1 MKRET
6 PIDDMKVTVRGYK
19 SIVNEQSIEIRP
31 LTILAGANSSGK
43 SSIMQPLL
51 LLKQT
56 LELPYDPQGAL
67 ELSGPNVRFTSA
79 DELLSKGS
87 KGFFVGLQIRSFKLG
102 LHFVKRDEGGF
113 DIERMD
119 YEDGPRDKDK
129 GTLQKHMNSEDVKS
143 FLLRQLS
150 YLQPSTGIL
159 DELEIQQHNQFRGV
173 IERDRCFLKGVLFL
187 IGTEQKVRLRESLPW
202 SASVAKERLRSL
214 IHLSGLRGNP
224 ERSYR
229 VTGVGPIFPGT
240 FENYTASVIA
250 LWQDKEKEKLAK
262 LCRDL
267 ETLGLTWKVTAR
279 SISDTQVEL
288 QVGRLPRATRGGA
301 RDLVNIADVGF
312 GVSQALPVV
321 VALNVA
327 QPGQLVYIEQPEI
340 HLHPRAQAAM
350 AELLADAAR
359 RGVLVV
365 AETHSS
371 ILIRKVQTLVA
382 QGKLQP
388 EIVKLHWFERKDGVT
403 TIRSTDLDERGAFG
417 DWPEDFT
424 EVELESESAYLD
436 AVAERS
442 HS

>member
-1 MKRET
+1 MKQHL
-6 PIDDMKVTVRGYK
+6 DSMKIAVRGYK
-19 SIVNEQSIEIRP
+19 SIVEEQSIEIRP

-56 LELPYDPQGAL
+56 LDSQYDPLGAL
-67 ELSGPNVRFTSA
+67 KLDGPNVLFTSA
-79 DELLSKGS
+79 DQLLSKGS
-87 KGFFVGLQIRSFKLG
+87 DGFFVGWHIRSFKLG
-102 LHFVKRDEGGF
+102 LHFVKSPEVGF

-119 YEDGPRDKDK
+119 YEDGPQDKA
-129 GTLQKHMNSEDVKS
+129 TLHKDMNSEELKS
-143 FLLRQLS
+143 LLSHS
-150 YLQPSTGIL
+150 YLKLPL
-159 DELEIQQHNQFRGV
+159 PLELSQQLQFQGV
-173 IERDRCFLKGVLFL
+173 IKRSRCFLYVALLQAG
-187 IGTEQKVRLRESLPW
+187 RRESEFVGLFPD
-202 SASVAKERLRSL
+202 AAVIAREQLLRL
-214 IHLSGLRGNP
+214 IHLPGLRGNP
-224 ERSYR
+224 KRTYP
-229 VTGVGPIFPGT
+229 VTGVGPTFTGT

-250 LWQDKEKEKLAK
+250 RWQTSEKEKLAK

-267 ETLGLTWKVTAR
+267 ETLGLTWKVEAR
-279 SISDTQVEL
+279 PINDAQVEL

-371 ILIRKVQTLVA
+371 ILIRKIQTLVA
-382 QGKLQP
+382 QGKLKP

-403 TIRSTDLDERGAFG
+403 TIRSADLDERGAFG
-417 DWPEDFT
+417 NWPEDFT
-424 EVELESESAYLD
+424 EVELETESTYLD

-442 HS
+442 LS

>member
-6 PIDDMKVTVRGYK
+6 PLDSMKITVRGYK
-19 SIVNEQSIEIRP
+19 SIVDEQSIEIRP

-79 DELLSKGS
+79 DELLSKRS

-119 YEDGPRDKDK
+119 YEDGPTDK
-129 GTLQKHMNSEDVKS
+129 GALHKNMNSEEVKS
-143 FLLRQLS
+143 LLLRHHL
-150 YLQPSTGIL
+150 LLPLPLGK
-159 DELEIQQHNQFRGV
+159 EIQQSQSQGV
-173 IERDRCFLKGVLFL
+173 IRRWRCFLYAALLTAGGHESELNRFL
-187 IGTEQKVRLRESLPW
+187 PGSV
-202 SASVAKERLRSL
+202 SVAIEPLRRL
-214 IHLSGLRGNP
+214 IHLPGLRGNP
-224 ERSYR
+224 ERTYP
-229 VTGVGPIFPGT
+229 VTGVGPTFPGT
-240 FENYTASVIA
+240 FEKYTASVIA
-250 LWQDKEKEKLAK
+250 VWKYKDKEKLVKLS
-262 LCRDL
+262 RDL
-267 ETLGLTWKVTAR
+267 ETLGLTWKVEAR
-279 SISDTQVEL
+279 AISDTQVEL
-288 QVGRLPRATRGGA
+288 QVGRLPRAIRGGA

-312 GVSQALPVV
+312 GVSQTLPVV

-327 QPGQLVYIEQPEI
+327 QPRQLVYIEQPEI

-388 EIVKLHWFERKDGVT
+388 EMVKLHWFERKDGVT

-424 EVELESESAYLD
+424 EVELDTESAYLE

-442 HS
+442 LS

>member
-1 MKRET
+1 MKR
-6 PIDDMKVTVRGYK
+6 PLDSVKITVRGYK

-43 SSIMQPLL
+43 SSIIQPLL

-79 DELLSKGS
+79 DQLLSRGS
-87 KGFFVGLQIRSFKLG
+87 DGFFVGLHIRPFKLG
-102 LHFVKRDEGGF
+102 LHFVKRSEGGF

-119 YEDGPRDKDK
+119 YEDGLQRK
-129 GTLQKHMNSEDVKS
+129 GTLHKNMNSDEIK
-143 FLLRQLS
+143 RI
-150 YLQPSTGIL
+150 LQPLVYRWG
-159 DELEIQQHNQFRGV
+159 RGMEEF
-173 IERDRCFLKGVLFL
+173 INSNIKQLKGVIRHWRCLLYAAWLKAGEHESEFYRFL
-187 IGTEQKVRLRESLPW
+187 PE
-202 SASVAKERLRSL
+202 SASAVTELLRRL
-214 IHLSGLRGNP
+214 IHLPGLRGNP
-224 ERSYR
+224 ERTYP
-229 VTGVGPIFPGT
+229 VTGVGPTFPGT
-240 FENYTASVIA
+240 FENYTASVIVK
-250 LWQDKEKEKLAK
+250 WQDQNKEKLDK
-262 LCRDL
+262 LSRDL
-267 ETLGLTWKVTAR
+267 KTLGLTWKVEAR
-279 SISDTQVEL
+279 AISDTQVEL

-301 RDLVNIADVGF
+301 RDLVNIVDVGF
-312 GVSQALPVV
+312 GVSQTLPVL

-327 QPGQLVYIEQPEI
+327 QPGQLAYIEQPEI

-371 ILIRKVQTLVA
+371 ILIRKIQTLVA
-382 QGKLQP
+382 QGKLKP

-403 TIRSTDLDERGAFG
+403 TIRSADLDERGAFG
-417 DWPEDFT
+417 NWPEDFT
-424 EVELESESAYLD
+424 EVELETESTYLD

-442 HS
+442 LS